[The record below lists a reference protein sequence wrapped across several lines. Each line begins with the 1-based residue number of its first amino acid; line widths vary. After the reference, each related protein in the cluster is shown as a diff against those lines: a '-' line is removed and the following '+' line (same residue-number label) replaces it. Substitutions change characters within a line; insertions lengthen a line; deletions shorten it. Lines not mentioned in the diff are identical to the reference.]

1 MKCVTNIRCR
11 RLVPGERTTGN
22 TDTTIGNSLMA
33 LSVTAIA
40 ACTIVA
46 PEPSV
51 EIRMICAG
59 PAQTK
64 AVLAR
69 THPRLK

>member
-1 MKCVTNIRCR
+1 MGDDPEPLTTDSVAQR
-11 RLVPGERTTGN
+11 REHQQILL
-22 TDTTIGNSLMA
+22 LM
-33 LSVTAIA
+33 LCVTAIA